1 MDKTLGEGILLV
13 TNKQSFQI
21 FFHSSERKKK
31 KKSRDNLNSTG
42 TRPIRSKLVLGR
54 AVISIFQYTVS
65 SFPRHAEFLS
75 IPPPRAR
82 ISVRNGPCI
91 DTTQP
96 TDRKTDPDSLRLA
109 ENQRE
114 REKGIE
120 AWQRGRRKNARRE
133 EKEGREDSRWRETI
147 WNRNGAKRDEK
158 EQGRAVWWWRVELG
172 SVARG
177 QV

>member
-1 MDKTLGEGILLV
+1 M
-13 TNKQSFQI
+13 
-21 FFHSSERKKK
+21 
-31 KKSRDNLNSTG
+31 NSTG

-114 REKGIE
+114 RERRGSKLGRGEEGKMREGRRRRGGRIRGGEKQSGIGTGRNETRRNKDAPFGDGGWSWDRWRE
-120 AWQRGRRKNARRE
+120 ARYRNRKRVKKGRRK
-133 EKEGREDSRWRETI
+133 
-147 WNRNGAKRDEK
+147 
-158 EQGRAVWWWRVELG
+158 V
-172 SVARG
+172 
-177 QV
+177 